1 MAEKIKCPNGHTRV
15 WKKGVVP
22 TVHGKKDRFVCYE
35 CGKTFYAP
43 VKAAKTT
50 RKSGRKK

>member
-15 WKKGVVP
+15 WKKGAVP
-22 TVHGKKDRFVCYE
+22 TIHGKKDRFVCYE

-43 VKAAKTT
+43 AKQKTT
-50 RKSGRKK
+50 RKSGKKK